1 VTAGASVSATVDVA
15 VDPATAFEV
24 FTEEIDAWYR
34 RGPHSWRFPDR
45 AVGIRCESGVG
56 GRLLE
61 VHDPATGAGFEF
73 GRITVW
79 EPGARLVFIDLTS
92 STPPD
97 PVSEVEVRF
106 EAAPGG
112 TRVTLEHRGLD
123 VLPPDVADQK
133 RRYGWQTLLGWY
145 DEYMATRA

>member
-1 VTAGASVSATVDVA
+1 
-15 VDPATAFEV
+15 
-24 FTEEIDAWYR
+24 
-34 RGPHSWRFPDR
+34 
-45 AVGIRCESGVG
+45 
-56 GRLLE
+56 
-61 VHDPATGAGFEF
+61 
-73 GRITVW
+73 
-79 EPGARLVFIDLTS
+79 
-92 STPPD
+92 
-97 PVSEVEVRF
+97 VRF